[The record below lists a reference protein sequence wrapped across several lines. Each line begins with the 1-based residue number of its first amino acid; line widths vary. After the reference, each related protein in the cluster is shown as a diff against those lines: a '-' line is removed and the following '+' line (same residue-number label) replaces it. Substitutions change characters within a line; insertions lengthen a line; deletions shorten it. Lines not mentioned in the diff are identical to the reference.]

1 MGRFAK
7 NQDEAAQKNRAPEI
21 GSSDIRAEADRLDDR
36 QAKGMKY
43 FWIVLVSL
51 VGLSAGW
58 MMGRAW
64 LNPPEAALTESAALA
79 DDSVERVRPSGDK
92 ASQARSAD
100 TNAQAAGQDSQSL
113 SDDQPALSEDQSFD
127 ANREQYDRNDGK
139 SRRALARAP
148 RATARGAAMGGPVRM
163 VLKPFKA
170 INPLKLRKLRLW

>member
-1 MGRFAK
+1 MGRFAR

-21 GSSDIRAEADRLDDR
+21 RLDEIRSEADRPKDR

-64 LNPPEAALTESAALA
+64 LEPPEVALTESAALA
-79 DDSVERVRPSGDK
+79 DDSTERLRPSGDK
-92 ASQARSAD
+92 ANQARSAD
-100 TNAQAAGQDSQSL
+100 TNAQAIEQDSQSL
-113 SDDQPALSEDQSFD
+113 SEDQSSLSNDQSFD
-127 ANREQYDRNDGK
+127 ANSEQYDRKHGK
-139 SRRALARAP
+139 ARRAFVRSP

-163 VLKPFKA
+163 MLKPFKA